1 MPEAPKQNPAPPAE
15 GAPTPAP
22 ESAAPSTAQTLG
34 SATYEII
41 RQRLN
46 TQGAALRERM
56 AKLNARR
63 SEVFGSIEYKLLQA
77 DRIVTAHNCTP
88 RDMIQLGH
96 GRFLFGFNVQFGL
109 KKEMELPDVF
119 AVYRRDEEAGTFKED
134 TLDVLNDK
142 QFLIDFKRLYN
153 VYEKT
158 AFRKFAVIDGK
169 LYMKFATGAGL
180 NDFAVFKW
188 AFNDGNLRFV
198 DGRAEAEYRRI
209 GYPAAHQFRWQTPDR
224 ESYRYGDHPHVSIED
239 RVFVECVGGDLTIK
253 VEDNTTTGEGVYAE
267 PVDDKHQKV
276 DDAEIA
282 YATINHLILLKIRPY
297 KEQTARY
304 FIFNEKQQTAVR
316 VDSIGSSCVLLPE
329 EHGLIFPDG
338 YYLATGELKQFD
350 CDAAN
355 MVIER
360 VVHAPNG
367 EDVLYCFYNRLTG
380 DYALLPY
387 RLIAQKVE
395 ERISCNGFSI
405 FPNGNL
411 VLFRAEAEAKK
422 HHMIQLR
429 QTPFHQPGHEPPG
442 QKDAFLYQVG
452 NKEVVRCL
460 AECNEVM
467 TLVRKE
473 NPYAEIYTDLVKR
486 CGAILDSY
494 PWLASADGFQ
504 VDGALRQVREA
515 ADKAVDE
522 FDKVRRLQREAV
534 ERVKDV
540 RKRCTDQ
547 FQNVRRASFRVLND
561 FVLNLASLRKLRG
574 ELITLKEVRYV
585 DVAQVE
591 ELEKQVATQT
601 DELSGSCVKFLL
613 KPEAL
618 EPYRKQAADHLA
630 AVDRVTKVAEG
641 KEIEKA
647 VTVAGGE
654 LEMLIEIVNSL
665 KIEDATETT
674 RIIDS
679 ITAVYSTLNQVKA
692 ALKKRLESLFASEGA
707 AQFAAQM
714 KLLGQAAS
722 SYLDLCDSPAKCE
735 EYLNRLSVQL
745 EELEGTFADFEEYTV
760 QLADRRT
767 ELYEAFEQRKVALV
781 EQRNRKASALLTAAE
796 RILKVIQNRLGGFK
810 SIEDIN
816 SYMAS
821 DLMIAKVRETIEQLF
836 ALGDSVKADDL
847 QGRLKSTQQ
856 DAVRQLKDR
865 QELFVGGENV
875 IKLGKHHFNI
885 NTQPLE
891 LTVVN
896 RDGVQHVHLTSTKY
910 FEAITDEAFL
920 ATRDVW
926 DQEVVSEN
934 RDVYRAEYLAWQ
946 MLKAI
951 ENGSRRGNEAD
962 SVSAEKV
969 RLLTSAATTEDQRL
983 AFVQEFMG
991 ARYQEGYTKG
1001 IHDLDGAKIFH
1012 ALLTTHHALQLARFS
1027 PTARACAVV
1036 YWNRFC
1042 PQETR
1047 TLWSAKLNAFAER
1060 NRLFPGDPTQ
1070 QGYIAALQ
1078 GLVRAFVEETKLYS
1092 PEMAN
1097 EAGEYLFNELI
1108 TGETASVSQEA
1119 DQLVASF
1126 NRHLASKGSEKAF
1139 EQRRQALAEHPGSEL
1154 DLIRDWVRGFL
1165 LVGSRRGDEADSPAA
1180 ENVRLLTSAATGEFR
1195 YLDEVAAIL
1204 FCGSDLKRS
1213 VVKAATSQAIEGMRG
1228 SHGLIHGS
1236 KYQFDYLNFQERLQ
1250 AFEREVVPRF
1260 EKFHALKQQL
1270 IERERAKLRLDEFK
1284 PKVLTSFVR
1293 NQLIDQIYLPMV
1305 GDNLAKQ
1312 IGAAGAAKRTDLM
1325 GLLLVISPP
1334 GYGKTTLMEYVAS
1347 RLGII
1352 FIKINGPA
1360 LGHNVVSLDPEEA
1373 PNAAAREEIIKLNLA
1388 LEMGDNAMI
1397 CVDDIQHCSPEFLQK
1412 FISLCDGQRR
1422 IEGVWRGKPRTYDL
1436 RGRKVVVVMAGN
1448 PYTESGQKFKIPDM
1462 LANRADTYN
1471 LGDIIGG
1478 NADYFKASYLE
1489 NAVTSNAVLAP
1500 LANKSQKDIRS
1511 FIRMA
1516 ESGEREVEG
1525 FEGSYSSQE
1534 VEEILSVMKKLVM
1547 IREVILRVN
1556 QEYIHSAAQ
1565 ADEFRTEPPFRLQG
1579 SYRNMNR
1586 LAEKVVPIMNDDEV
1600 RAIILDHYR
1609 GESQTLTTGTEAN
1622 MLKFRELIGILTA
1635 EEKARWEDIKQ
1646 TFKRNNAAR
1655 GAGGDNDPAGR
1666 IVAQL
1671 SGFQSGLEGIQK
1683 VMADQLAKPPPPP
1696 PQVNVDMTPVGK
1708 TLEALQAAMEKQ
1720 SAKPQA
1726 APQVVVDMSSVSKG
1740 LEGLQVALEKQ
1751 NARPQ
1756 AAPSLTIDLGPLSQ
1770 SLEALRASVEKRLAQ
1785 PAKKDAAGDGNFNQL
1800 TAKLGEGLNALRQD
1814 LSQAIAAVH
1823 TGTVGDAMKRMEH
1836 EMEMVH
1842 STLATLK
1849 DMAAR
1854 QRDHLRA
1861 SQELLETRAKQ
1872 GSLEIDVTQEMLSN
1886 EAEFLE
1892 HFQKAIAEAQKQ
1904 RETGASGE
1912 QKPPIIGG
1920 N

>member
-1 MPEAPKQNPAPPAE
+1 MAESAVNPETLPA
-15 GAPTPAP
+15 GAAVPAP

-41 RQRLN
+41 RQRLQ

-56 AKLNARR
+56 AKLDARR

-77 DRIVTAHNCTP
+77 DRILTGHNCIP
-88 RDMIQLGH
+88 ADMVQLGS

-109 KKEMELPDVF
+109 KKEIELGDVF
-119 AVYRRDEEAGTFKED
+119 AIYSRDEQAGTFKD
-134 TLDVLNDK
+134 ADLAVLQDK
-142 QFLIDFKRLYN
+142 AFITDFKRLYN

-158 AFRKFAVIDGK
+158 AFQKFSVIDGK
-169 LYMKFATGAGL
+169 LYMVFSTGPGI
-180 NDFAVFKW
+180 NDIAAFKW
-188 AFNDGNLRFV
+188 AYNDGHLKYL
-198 DGRAEAEYRRI
+198 DGRSEAEFRKV
-209 GYPAAHQFRWQTPDR
+209 GFPSQFEFRWLTPDR
-224 ESYRYGDHPHVSIED
+224 ESYRYGDHPHVSIAD
-239 RVFVECVGGDLTIK
+239 RVFVECIGGDLTIK
-253 VEDNTTTGEGVYAE
+253 VEDSTATGEGIYSE
-267 PVDDKHQKV
+267 PVDDKYQKV
-276 DDAEIA
+276 DDAEIS
-282 YATINHLILLKIRPY
+282 YAIINHLILLKIRPY
-297 KEQTARY
+297 KETAPRY
-304 FIFNEKQQTAVR
+304 FIFNEKTQTALR
-316 VDSIGSSCVLLPE
+316 VDSIGQSCIFLPE

-338 YYLATGELKQFD
+338 YYLASGELKQFEAKD
-350 CDAAN
+350 GP

-367 EDVLYCFYNRLTG
+367 EDVLFVFYNRLTG
-380 DYALLPY
+380 EYALLPY

-395 ERISCNGFSI
+395 ERVSCHGYSL
-405 FPNGNL
+405 FPNGHL
-411 VLFRAEAEAKK
+411 VLFRADTEPQK

-429 QTPFHQPGHEPPG
+429 QTPIHQPGFEPAG
-442 QKDAFLYQVG
+442 LKDAFLYQVG

-460 AECNEVM
+460 AECNEVL

-473 NPYAEIYTDLVKR
+473 NPYAQIYTDLVKR
-486 CGAILDSY
+486 CGTILDSY
-494 PWLASADGFQ
+494 PWLSSADGFQ
-504 VDGALRQVREA
+504 LDAALRQVGEA

-547 FQNVRRASFRVLND
+547 FQNIRRASFRALND

-585 DVAQVE
+585 DLAQVE
-591 ELEKQVATQT
+591 ELEKQVATQAG
-601 DELSGSCVKFLL
+601 ELSSACVKFLL
-613 KPEAL
+613 KAESL
-618 EPYRKQAADHLA
+618 EPYRRQAADHLA

-647 VTVAGGE
+647 VMLAGGE

-674 RIIDS
+674 RIIDG
-679 ITAVYSTLNQVKA
+679 ITTVYSTLNQVKA
-692 ALKKRLESLFASEGA
+692 ALKKRLHSLIASEGA
-707 AQFAAQM
+707 AQFGAQM

-722 SYLDLCDSPAKCE
+722 SYLDLCNSPAKCE
-735 EYLNRLSVQL
+735 EYLNGLTVQL

-760 QLADRRT
+760 QLADRRA

-796 RILKVIQNRLGGFK
+796 RILKVIQNRLAGFK

-821 DLMIAKVRETIEQLF
+821 DLMIAKVRETIEQLL

-856 DAVRQLKDR
+856 EAVRQLKDR
-865 QELFVGGENV
+865 QELFVGGQDV

-896 RDGVQHVHLTSTKY
+896 RDGVQHIHLTSTKY
-910 FEAITDEAFL
+910 FEPITDEAFL

-934 RDVYRAEYLAWQ
+934 REVYRAEYLAWQ
-946 MLKAI
+946 MLKSL
-951 ENGSRRGNEAD
+951 ESRSSGLESVQTSNGKSPSRI
-962 SVSAEKV
+962 
-969 RLLTSAATTEDQRL
+969 TSAATSEECL
-983 AFVQEFMG
+983 AFVLEFMG

-1012 ALLTTHHALQLARFS
+1012 ALLATHHALQLARFA

-1036 YWNRFC
+1036 YWHRFC

-1047 TLWSAKLNAFAER
+1047 TLWTAKLNAFSDR
-1060 NRLFPGDPTQ
+1060 NKLFPGDPTQ
-1070 QGYIAALQ
+1070 QNYIAALQ
-1078 GLVRAFVEETKLYS
+1078 GLIGAFIEQTQLYS
-1092 PEMAN
+1092 PEIAAK
-1097 EAGEYLFNELI
+1097 AGEYLFNELI
-1108 TGETASVSQEA
+1108 AGDTASASQEA
-1119 DQLVASF
+1119 DQLVAAF
-1126 NRHLASKGSEKAF
+1126 NRHLASKGSAQMF
-1139 EQRRQALAEHPGSEL
+1139 GQRRQALVEHPASEL
-1154 DLIRDWVRGFL
+1154 DLVRDWVRGFL
-1165 LVGSRRGDEADSPAA
+1165 L
-1180 ENVRLLTSAATGEFR
+1180 TSAATNSEFR
-1195 YLDEVAAIL
+1195 YLDEAAAFL
-1204 FCGSDLKRS
+1204 LCGSNVKLT
-1213 VVKAATSQAIEGMRG
+1213 VVKAATSQAIEGMKG
-1228 SHGLIHGS
+1228 IHGLIDGS
-1236 KYQFDYLNFQERLQ
+1236 KYQFDYLNFQERLYK
-1250 AFEREVVPRF
+1250 FERDIVPRF

-1270 IERERAKLRLDEFK
+1270 IEHERGKLRLEEFK
-1284 PKVLTSFVR
+1284 PRVLTSFVR
-1293 NQLIDQIYLPMV
+1293 NQLIDQVYLPLV

-1334 GYGKTTLMEYVAS
+1334 GYGKTTLMEYVAN
-1347 RLGII
+1347 RLGIV

-1373 PNAAAREEIIKLNLA
+1373 PNAAAREEVIKLNLA

-1397 CVDDIQHCSPEFLQK
+1397 CVDDIQHCNPEFLQK

-1448 PYTESGQKFKIPDM
+1448 PYTESGQKFRIPDM

-1471 LGDIIGG
+1471 LGDVIG
-1478 NADYFKASYLE
+1478 ASAEWFKASYLE
-1489 NAVTSNAVLAP
+1489 NAITSNAVLAA

-1516 ESGEREVEG
+1516 ESGEREAEG

-1534 VEEILSVMKKLVM
+1534 VEEVLSVMKKLVI

-1565 ADEFRTEPPFRLQG
+1565 ADEFRTEPPFRMQG

-1586 LAEKVVPIMNDDEV
+1586 LAEKVVTIMNDEEV
-1600 RAIILDHYR
+1600 HGIILDHYR

-1622 MLKFRELIGILTA
+1622 MLKFKELIGVQTA
-1635 EEKARWEDIKQ
+1635 EETARWKDIKK
-1646 TFKRNNAAR
+1646 TFKHNTAAR

-1671 SGFQSGLEGIQK
+1671 SGFQSGLEAIQETL
-1683 VMADQLAKPPPPP
+1683 ASQL
-1696 PQVNVDMTPVGK
+1696 
-1708 TLEALQAAMEKQ
+1708 
-1720 SAKPQA
+1720 SKPQL
-1726 APQVVVDMSSVSKG
+1726 APQVVVDMSVVG
-1740 LEGLQVALEKQ
+1740 
-1751 NARPQ
+1751 
-1756 AAPSLTIDLGPLSQ
+1756 Q
-1770 SLEALRASVEKRLAQ
+1770 SLEALRATVDKRLGRTT
-1785 PAKKDAAGDGNFNQL
+1785 KKDGRADGDFHAL
-1800 TAKLGEGLNALRQD
+1800 TAKLGEGLSALRQD
-1814 LSQAIAAVH
+1814 LSRAISEVH
-1823 TGTVGDAMKRMEH
+1823 SGTMADKVNSLSH
-1836 EMEMVH
+1836 EMEMIH

-1849 DMAAR
+1849 DMAAL

-1872 GSLEIDVTQEMLSN
+1872 GAVEIVVTQEMLSN
-1886 EAEFLE
+1886 EGAFLE
-1892 HFQKAIAEAQKQ
+1892 HFQKTIAKAQKH
-1904 RETGASGE
+1904 REAGASGAP
-1912 QKPPIIGG
+1912 KPPVIGDG
-1920 N
+1920 T